1 MRKLS
6 KESLFLSPRGSILVV
21 VIGALM
27 FFAILSVAI
36 YRIGSTYISLSDR
49 LNQRIISRYLAK
61 AAVEYEKEQREKKDT
76 AFDSLYDLGLPR
88 EKELKSGKFIYTLS
102 DEESRINI
110 NTASVA
116 VIGRLPGLNAELAKA
131 INESPVS
138 PFSAKEEIL
147 LVPGVNKEVFEKFRD
162 FITIYSN
169 GKVNINTARKEVFI
183 ALNLDE
189 NLASTIVYFR
199 SGSDAA
205 EATEYD
211 NIFENTLEII
221 KKLESFTGLSQE
233 QKAVLSHLIQQNAIS
248 VASENMRLE
257 IKTDILGK
265 QALAYEVIIDS
276 KGIVK
281 NWKEW

>member
-1 MRKLS
+1 
-6 KESLFLSPRGSILVV
+6 V

-199 SGSDAA
+199 SGSDAV